1 MHHLD
6 YDSKWEE
13 GFAYAR
19 IPTPKTNFG
28 CGGGVGI
35 IRKEVWVNEKGE
47 VVRHNRAFFLPHLFG
62 LDNGRVLRFDNAHVV
77 YERHYMGKATPTV
90 FKDSP
95 ATAESFYREVG
106 ELRRSY
112 EDQGFLRRI

>member
-1 MHHLD
+1 MGRRLRLRKD
-6 YDSKWEE
+6 TDAENEFWL
-13 GFAYAR
+13 R
-19 IPTPKTNFG
+19 
-28 CGGGVGI
+28 GGVGI
-35 IRKEVWVNEKGE
+35 IREEVWVNEKGE

-90 FKDSP
+90 FKDYP